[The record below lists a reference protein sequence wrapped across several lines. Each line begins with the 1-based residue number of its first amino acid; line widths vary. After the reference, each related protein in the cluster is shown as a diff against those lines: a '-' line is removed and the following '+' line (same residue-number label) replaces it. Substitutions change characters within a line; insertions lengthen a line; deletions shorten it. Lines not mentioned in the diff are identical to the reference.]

1 MLGRGFIGP
10 PEGIAAVIRHALF
23 KVLVAAWFIFNAL
36 RLAPAAIL
44 WRLSRQRQLIDA
56 DVARWNKLLL
66 NDPRPAWFAWVRLMG
81 GYPEFRSLVYHRLGW
96 KGRVVAVF
104 CPPEA
109 TLHICT
115 ADIGPGLFFQ
125 HGFATIV
132 AAGRIGADCWINQQ
146 VTIGYQG
153 ALRPV
158 IGDRVKIAAGAKVIG
173 GVTLGN
179 DVTVG
184 ANAVVVKDV
193 PDGCT
198 VVGVPAR
205 IVKCY
210 GKKVATDGASGAPQ
224 PSENPSSDGE
234 DRT

>member
-1 MLGRGFIGP
+1 MAAASR
-10 PEGIAAVIRHALF
+10 EGIKKTVFWI
-23 KVLVAAWFIFNAL
+23 WFIVNAL
-36 RLAPAAIL
+36 RLAPASLL
-44 WRLSRQRQLIDA
+44 WRLSRQRTLINA
-56 DVARWNKLLL
+56 DVARWNKELLL
-66 NDPRPAWFAWVRLMG
+66 DSRPAWFSWVRLMG
-81 GYPEFRSLVYHRLGW
+81 NYPEFRSLFYHRLGW
-96 KGRVVAVF
+96 QGRVVAVL
-104 CPPEA
+104 CRPEA

-132 AAGRIGADCWINQQ
+132 AAQSIGADCWINQQ

-153 ALRPV
+153 FLHPV

-205 IVKCY
+205 IVKRY
-210 GKKVATDGASGAPQ
+210 GKKVGCDGSVGGSMPFD
-224 PSENPSSDGE
+224 ELSSDG
-234 DRT
+234 DRHGRSLPPEPSP

>member
-1 MLGRGFIGP
+1 MAAASR
-10 PEGIAAVIRHALF
+10 EGIKKTVFWI
-23 KVLVAAWFIFNAL
+23 WFIVNAL
-36 RLAPAAIL
+36 RLAPASLL
-44 WRLSRQRQLIDA
+44 WRLSRQRTLINA
-56 DVARWNKLLL
+56 DVARWNKELLL
-66 NDPRPAWFAWVRLMG
+66 DSRPAWFSWVRLMG
-81 GYPEFRSLVYHRLGW
+81 NYPEFRSLFYHRLGW
-96 KGRVVAVF
+96 QGRVVAVL
-104 CPPEA
+104 CRPEA

-224 PSENPSSDGE
+224 PSENPSSDGD